1 MFKEFCFFQNDKD
14 QTIQVRVVYFNLK
27 VNMDYLRFL
36 DHIKLRNLEKFLLLF
51 CDIVSFLLAIGT
63 TQYLRKLN
71 PDIHLY
77 ASIYVLLPLTIVLI
91 TNHIF
96 DLYKIE
102 SQIRDISFLGR
113 MILSIIFASLC
124 ISFSVYLLGV
134 ERFIGDY
141 FGRGVLLGTMVG
153 FFILGTG
160 HRFLISWF
168 FHSVRT
174 QRNYLVMST
183 GKEFQLLLKENE
195 SLTNKEQFN
204 FLEEAS
210 WENLPLKI
218 KEASY
223 VGIIINS
230 KVLKRKTL
238 MKDLMKLRLD
248 GIRIFD
254 IHNFFESIWLKIPII
269 SLEDQWFV
277 MENGF
282 DLIHSPLSL
291 RLKRMLD
298 TVLSLILLIL
308 LAPLM
313 LFIGVLIKI
322 HDFGPIIYSQVR
334 TGEKGKTF
342 TIYKFRS
349 MTVSAEEK
357 GQAKWASKHD
367 PRITRVGKILRLTRM
382 DELPQLWNVFKG
394 NMSFIGPRPERP
406 EFNKILEKE
415 IPYYNL
421 RHLVKPGI
429 TGWAQVLYPYGAGR
443 EDALEKLQYDFY
455 YIKNYSLLLDFSVL
469 IKTIRVVL
477 MGKGR

>member
-1 MFKEFCFFQNDKD
+1 MN
-14 QTIQVRVVYFNLK
+14 YLK
-27 VNMDYLRFL
+27 FL
-36 DHIKLRNLEKFLLLF
+36 DHIKLRSLEKFLLLF
-51 CDIVSFLLAIGT
+51 CDVASFFLAIGVA
-63 TQYLRKLN
+63 QYLRKLN

-77 ASIYVLLPLTIVLI
+77 GSIYVLLPLSILLT
-91 TNHIF
+91 TNYIF

-102 SQIRDISFLGR
+102 SQIREVSTFGR
-113 MILSIIFASLC
+113 MILSVIFAGLL

-141 FGRGVLLGTMVG
+141 FGRGVLLGTMTG
-153 FFILGTG
+153 FTILGTG
-160 HRFLISWF
+160 HRFLMSRF
-168 FHSVRT
+168 FQNIRT
-174 QRNYLVMST
+174 KRNYLVLST
-183 GKEFQLLLKENE
+183 EKEFQLLMKENE
-195 SLTNKEQFN
+195 NLKSKEQFT
-204 FLEEAS
+204 FLDESAWTTLS
-210 WENLPLKI
+210 LKVR
-218 KEASY
+218 EASY

-230 KVLKRKTL
+230 EILQKKTL
-238 MKDLMKLRLD
+238 TKELMKLRLD

-254 IHNFFESIWLKIPII
+254 IHNFFENIWFKIPII
-269 SLEDQWFV
+269 NLKDQWFA

-291 RLKRMLD
+291 RIKRMID
-298 TVLSLILLIL
+298 IVLSLTLLIL

-313 LFIGVLIKI
+313 LLIGVLIKI
-322 HDFGPIIYSQVR
+322 HDFGPVIYSQIR
-334 TGEKGKTF
+334 TGEKGKAF

-349 MTVSAEEK
+349 MKVSAEEK
-357 GQAKWASKHD
+357 DKVKWASEHD
-367 PRITRVGKILRLTRM
+367 PRITRVGKILRLIRM

-406 EFNKILEKE
+406 EFNRILEKE

-429 TGWAQVLYPYGAGR
+429 TGWAQVFYPYGASK

-469 IKTIRVVL
+469 IKTVRVVL